1 MSHGRGGIQFD
12 YAVMLVNEAETA
24 VRAVDPDFVFAWVTV
39 ADQPSEAQLVERL
52 TVVLY
57 SILYI
62 VENRLVAGSI
72 PATGKFVTGLNIYR
86 RTFFQL
92 CYVIIALA
100 CAESRKAM
108 RMNICPRRC

>member
-1 MSHGRGGIQFD
+1 
-12 YAVMLVNEAETA
+12 MLVNEAETA
-24 VRAVDPDFVFAWVTV
+24 VRAVDPDCVFAWVTV

-57 SILYI
+57 SILEI

-72 PATGKFVTGLNIYR
+72 PATGKFVTSLIIYLR
-86 RTFFQL
+86 VTFQL

-108 RMNICPRRC
+108 RMNICPHR